1 MRSRLNTVMRRNI
14 VYEAIIFDLDN
25 TLVDFDASE
34 REAIR
39 RFFSKEQVLTSD
51 NEHSLISQF
60 LKENSQLWPRRN
72 DIGIEQVFTETIE
85 KVYREVLPDKTAP
98 SLSGSLYL
106 KEFEESVILE
116 SGAKE
121 TLGKLS
127 RVMPLY
133 IISNGLE
140 NIQHKRIINAGI
152 AHFFTDIVISD
163 DVGLKKPNRE
173 IFDVLI
179 ERNKLNRNK
188 VLYVGDSIRDDYY
201 GSRNSGIQFCF
212 FNRKHDKAEYRFD
225 LQVRNLN
232 ELANVL
238 NFA

>member
-1 MRSRLNTVMRRNI
+1 MRRNI

-39 RFFSKEQVLTSD
+39 RFFSK
-51 NEHSLISQF
+51 F

-85 KVYREVLPDKTAP
+85 RVYREVLPDKTAP

-116 SGAKE
+116 IGAKE
-121 TLGKLS
+121 ILGKLS

-133 IISNGLE
+133 IISNGLK

-152 AHFFTDIVISD
+152 DHFFTDIVISG
-163 DVGLKKPNRE
+163 DVGVKKPNRE

-188 VLYVGDSIRDDYY
+188 VLYVGDSIRDDYH
-201 GSRNSGIQFCF
+201 GSRNSGIHFCF

-225 LQVRNLN
+225 HQIRNLN

-238 NFA
+238 NIA